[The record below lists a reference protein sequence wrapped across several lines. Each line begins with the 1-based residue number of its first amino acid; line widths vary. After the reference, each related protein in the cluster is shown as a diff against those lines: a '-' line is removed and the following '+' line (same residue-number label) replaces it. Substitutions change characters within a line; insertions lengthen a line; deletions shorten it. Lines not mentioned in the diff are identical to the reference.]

1 MGPLNR
7 SESPASEIGMH
18 KMGKASMHAGSGYD
32 LAERSLPDTDHKLLA
47 RWVQQYKISADDPMY
62 GAYLSARVAFDG
74 AAAAGY
80 SLEIMKTT
88 LASIPNKI
96 QKAVIAGA
104 GDIQGHVDKAFDIN
118 AIKLERAISHGLER
132 GSSSALIALN
142 AATKNLKDVAA
153 AVDKNMNMAIAQ
165 KQDKVIDQWV
175 ETGADLLNSAV
186 REAVLKQRVLTVS
199 FILGGML
206 TTFVLGAELCY
217 EYLSL
222 THRITPSTII
232 VNQGTGKLE
241 CRVSQHGANFCEI
254 R

>member
-7 SESPASEIGMH
+7 SESPASGIGTH
-18 KMGKASMHAGSGYD
+18 KTGKASLAADSGYD
-32 LAERSLPDTDHKLLA
+32 LTERSLPDTDHKLLA

-118 AIKLERAISHGLER
+118 VTKLEKAISDGLER
-132 GSSSALIALN
+132 GSSSALIFLN
-142 AATKNLKDVAA
+142 VATKNLKDAAA

-165 KQDKVIDQWV
+165 KQDKVIDHWV
-175 ETGADLLNSAV
+175 DTGVDLLNSAV
-186 REAVLKQRVLTVS
+186 REEVLKQRVFTVS
-199 FILGGML
+199 FILGMML
-206 TTFVLGAELCY
+206 VASMVGAVLCY

-222 THRITPSTII
+222 NHRITPSTILI
-232 VNQGTGKLE
+232 NQRTGKLE
-241 CRVSQHGANFCEI
+241 CKVSQHGANFCEI